1 MDAHGCVCKST
12 CFDVSYRHV
21 KQGLA
26 YIRRGVQRCS
36 FYRIG
41 YARTLVGGTSDDVS
55 RVFLSRM
62 NEMPL
67 IIPTLREI
75 SVVKKED
82 IVCFAFEEKGWRMYT
97 VDGKNAFLSI
107 RANKNFLLSLYDHLI
122 VVNKSLIFNIDYIS
136 SIENN
141 SFSCTLKTDVYSGDV
156 KFSKREYANFVR
168 KSKIFEK

>member
-1 MDAHGCVCKST
+1 M
-12 CFDVSYRHV
+12 
-21 KQGLA
+21 
-26 YIRRGVQRCS
+26 GVYAKVHALMC
-36 FYRIG
+36 RIG
-41 YARTLVGGTSDDVS
+41 MSSIVLLIYDVGFSVARSIFMGMREPWLAG
-55 RVFLSRM
+55 RVTMYPAFFLSRM

-75 SVVKKED
+75 SIVRKED
-82 IVCFAFEEKGWRMYT
+82 IVCFAFEEKGWRMYK
-97 VDGKNAFLSI
+97 VDGKNAFLSN

-141 SFSCTLKTDVYSGDV
+141 SFLCTLKTDVYSGDV

>member
-1 MDAHGCVCKST
+1 
-12 CFDVSYRHV
+12 
-21 KQGLA
+21 
-26 YIRRGVQRCS
+26 
-36 FYRIG
+36 
-41 YARTLVGGTSDDVS
+41 
-55 RVFLSRM
+55 M